1 MGWFCSRAEVAETSV
16 VSRNHW
22 PGTQMFPVA
31 LRDLRWTISKFCSLH
46 ESIWILQFTS
56 IIQLILHPFLTARSV
71 SIRIPYRKRC
81 INNLHDLLLE
91 FSLFFFPLSC
101 GKVLLFLSVSF
112 FFIQKYKLIDRSLVP
127 IVFVFKFHLFEIF
140 SSYLAFKNNG
150 NMTVSVQFYKHRAVP
165 TSPY

>member
-56 IIQLILHPFLTARSV
+56 VIQLILHPFLTARSV

-101 GKVLLFLSVSF
+101 GKVFLLLSVSF